1 MLRCCNRR
9 YNLLRE
15 QNEGYGKL
23 LAELLSGGTLQ
34 PEQVPAVEQQ
44 IKRHIGTF
52 NLDPNRC
59 DDMGFELGTAHTVT
73 CMHTQTQPAITLRH
87 VPPFLVAINVPREAA
102 HGIQLV

>member
-1 MLRCCNRR
+1 MATVVTPKLQLCCLNHTATR

-34 PEQVPAVEQQ
+34 PEHMPALEQQ

-52 NLDPNRC
+52 NLDPNR
-59 DDMGFELGTAHTVT
+59 
-73 CMHTQTQPAITLRH
+73 
-87 VPPFLVAINVPREAA
+87 
-102 HGIQLV
+102 